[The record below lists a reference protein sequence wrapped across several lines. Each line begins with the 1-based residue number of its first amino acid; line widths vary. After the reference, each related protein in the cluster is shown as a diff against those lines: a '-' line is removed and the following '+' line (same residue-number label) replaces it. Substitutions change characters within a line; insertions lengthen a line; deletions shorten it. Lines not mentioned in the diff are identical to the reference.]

1 MIPQMQNLYA
11 YIKKTLMP
19 EMAKS
24 GVPKLPE
31 SSIRELAE
39 KGHSVLTFGCLSVGF
54 RILEKDLY
62 SPYRILSEEE
72 EQLVKKYE

>member
-1 MIPQMQNLYA
+1 MIPQMQNLYK

-19 EMAKS
+19 AMAKS

-31 SSIRELAE
+31 SGIRELAE
-39 KGHSVLTFGCLSVGF
+39 KGHSVLTFGCLSVEF

-62 SPYRILSEEE
+62 SPYRVISDEEV
-72 EQLVKKYE
+72 LLMRKYK